1 MNRRADAVKGSQ
13 NELKDGMDAMRM
25 ISRFGNTLPA
35 VYCGKSKN
43 KDGRRNTGRA
53 KKIGLIIL
61 VVMVAVLACG
71 CSVLAKDAT
80 NTSSNNGPF
89 GGLLGTRS
97 ESLDILLMLTVL
109 TLIPSILIMLT
120 GFTRIIIVLSLVRNG
135 LGLQQMP
142 PNQVLI
148 GLALFLTLFVMSPV
162 VEQVK
167 TTAYQPYVDG
177 LITQEEAA
185 TKAMEPIRGFMFKQ
199 TYKSDLKFFMS
210 AAGNGDAVD
219 TLEKIPNTTLIPAFI
234 TSEIKHGFQIG
245 FFIYIPFIV
254 IDMVVASTLM
264 AMGMM
269 MLPPIVISLPFK
281 LLLFVVV
288 DGWTLTVKT
297 LLTSFG

>member
-1 MNRRADAVKGSQ
+1 MRQLSRTLAARHEIAASRQDNLGGHRKVSKGARIA
-13 NELKDGMDAMRM
+13 L
-25 ISRFGNTLPA
+25 L
-35 VYCGKSKN
+35 V
-43 KDGRRNTGRA
+43 
-53 KKIGLIIL
+53 L
-61 VVMVAVLACG
+61 VVLVAVLACG
-71 CSVLAKDAT
+71 CSVLANDTTDDTA
-80 NTSSNNGPF
+80 SSNGPF
-89 GGLLGTRS
+89 GGLLGDRS
-97 ESLDILLMLTVL
+97 ESLDILLLLTVL
-109 TLIPSILIMLT
+109 TLLPSILIMLT

-142 PNQVLI
+142 PNQVLV
-148 GLALFLTLFVMSPV
+148 GLALFLTLFVMSPIV
-162 VEQVK
+162 DDIK
-167 TTAYQPYVDG
+167 TSAYQPYVDG
-177 LITQEEAA
+177 TITQEEAVDR
-185 TKAMEPIRGFMFKQ
+185 AMDPLRGFMFKQ

-210 AAGNGDAVD
+210 AAGDGEAVD
-219 TLEKIPNTTLIPAFI
+219 SLDKIPNTTLIPAFI

-269 MLPPIVISLPFK
+269 MLPPVVISLPFK

>member
-1 MNRRADAVKGSQ
+1 
-13 NELKDGMDAMRM
+13 
-25 ISRFGNTLPA
+25 
-35 VYCGKSKN
+35 
-43 KDGRRNTGRA
+43 
-53 KKIGLIIL
+53 
-61 VVMVAVLACG
+61 
-71 CSVLAKDAT
+71 
-80 NTSSNNGPF
+80 
-89 GGLLGTRS
+89 
-97 ESLDILLMLTVL
+97 
-109 TLIPSILIMLT
+109 
-120 GFTRIIIVLSLVRNG
+120 
-135 LGLQQMP
+135 MP

-219 TLEKIPNTTLIPAFI
+219 SLEKIPNTTLIPAFI

>member
-1 MNRRADAVKGSQ
+1 MKNLSRDTVAVRQRIADSRHEKSRGHRKTSKGARIA
-13 NELKDGMDAMRM
+13 L
-25 ISRFGNTLPA
+25 
-35 VYCGKSKN
+35 
-43 KDGRRNTGRA
+43 
-53 KKIGLIIL
+53 L
-61 VVMVAVLACG
+61 VMVVLVAVLACG
-71 CSVLAKDAT
+71 CSVLAKDSMDDTA
-80 NTSSNNGPF
+80 SSNGPF
-89 GGLLGTRS
+89 GGLLGDRS
-97 ESLDILLMLTVL
+97 ETLDILLLLTVL
-109 TLIPSILIMLT
+109 TLLPSILIMLT

-148 GLALFLTLFVMSPV
+148 GLALFLTLFVMSPIV
-162 VEQVK
+162 DKVK
-167 TTAYQPYVDG
+167 TDAYQPYIG
-177 LITQEEAA
+177 GTITQEEAVDR
-185 TKAMEPIRGFMFKQ
+185 AMDPLREFMFKQ

-210 AAGNGDAVD
+210 AAGDGEAVD

-245 FFIYIPFIV
+245 FFVYIPFIV